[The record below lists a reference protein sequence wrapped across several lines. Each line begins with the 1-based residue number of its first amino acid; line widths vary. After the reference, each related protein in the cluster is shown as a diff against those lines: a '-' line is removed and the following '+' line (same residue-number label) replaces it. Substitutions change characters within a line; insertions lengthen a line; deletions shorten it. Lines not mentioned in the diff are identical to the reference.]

1 MSYSICIKCEKMVGS
16 YEKYCDDCVRDFGVK
31 QDINWHKDHY
41 FADWEKRKEEFE
53 NDIAVY
59 KERKDFPKN
68 EFTNK

>member
-1 MSYSICIKCEKMVGS
+1 MVGS